1 VTDAALANRYPRDH
15 ELRDV
20 TGRDIPLE
28 ARPRPR
34 RISASRWL
42 DRLPEGRFALVVSAP
57 GLLLV
62 GAFVLPPILTA
73 FGMSFFRI
81 ELLRD
86 DFMPFIGFRNYAVR
100 LAADT
105 EFLATLPLTVGFAI
119 LTSALAVPLALMTAV
134 LIHGRARFA
143 GALAVVLLLPWAIAP
158 IADGILWR
166 LMFEPRTGIAT
177 YLLTVFGLPPVL
189 IREAAGA
196 LVATVVAVTWRAI
209 PLLAILFLGALR
221 LVRTDVRRAA
231 RLDGASS
238 LQVFRYVT
246 LPAIAP
252 VVIAACLLQ
261 VILALQVFEVQY
273 ALSSGAPPKG
283 SMLAGFAIFNTV
295 IGEISLGYG
304 SAMTMIIGLVIA
316 LCLGGLYLAVI
327 RPRPTRFVPT
337 DRDDRLDI
345 TPARTDATTWSRLR
359 QEPAPGS
366 EVPPRGSPVPDRSPR
381 PRAAR
386 AWIGGDR
393 LRRFVWTL
401 LVAGVTVLLLVGLAG
416 PIIWIGVAST
426 QPASALAQM
435 PPRLT
440 TTLDLSAYWR
450 LLNDPSWQ
458 GAAAVSITVTVL
470 ATLIALC
477 VALLAGYPL
486 ARFRIRG
493 ASVLLALL
501 LAIMLIP
508 PIALA
513 IPVLYLVIDLGI
525 RGTVIGLIL
534 INAAF
539 WSPILIWLV
548 RGAFIGVPPEL
559 ERAARIDGC
568 SRLGAIFRVS
578 LPAAAPVIAAATAI
592 VFIGIWN
599 DFVFVAVIGG
609 RETQTLPRYLGESAS
624 PLFNVFAARIVLTV
638 APCIAIIAL
647 LRTRILA
654 LR

>member
-1 VTDAALANRYPRDH
+1 
-15 ELRDV
+15 V
-20 TGRDIPLE
+20 TGRDIPL
-28 ARPRPR
+28 ATRPRPR
-34 RISASRWL
+34 RFSATRWL
-42 DRLPEGRFALVVSAP
+42 DRLPDGRFALVVSAP

-62 GAFVLPPILTA
+62 GAFVLPPILAA

-86 DFMPFIGFRNYAVR
+86 DFMPFVGFRNYAVR
-100 LAADT
+100 LPADT

-119 LTSALAVPLALMTAV
+119 LTSVLAVPLALMTAV
-134 LIHGRARFA
+134 LIHGRARFS
-143 GALAVVLLLPWAIAP
+143 GVLAVVLLLPWAVAP

-177 YLLTVFGLPPVL
+177 YLLTVIGLPPVVT
-189 IREAAGA
+189 REAAGA

-316 LCLGGLYLAVI
+316 VCLGALYLVVI
-327 RPRPTRFVPT
+327 RPRPPRIVRA

-345 TPARTDATTWSRLR
+345 APVRTDATTWVR
-359 QEPAPGS
+359 
-366 EVPPRGSPVPDRSPR
+366 PRESLDPDRTPNPR
-381 PRAAR
+381 KALSNIVAGP
-386 AWIGGDR
+386 
-393 LRRFVWTL
+393 LRRFVWAL
-401 LVAGVTVLLLVGLAG
+401 LVAGATVLLVVGLAG
-416 PIIWIGVAST
+416 PIVWIAVAST

-435 PPRLT
+435 PPHLT
-440 TTLDLSAYWR
+440 TNLDLSAYGR
-450 LLNDPSWQ
+450 LFTDRSWQ
-458 GAAAVSITVTVL
+458 GAAAVSIMVSVV
-470 ATLIALC
+470 ATLIALM

-493 ASVLLALL
+493 AGLLLTFL

-548 RGAFIGVPPEL
+548 RGAFAGVPPEL
-559 ERAARIDGC
+559 ERAARIDGS

-609 RETQTLPRYLGESAS
+609 RDTQTLPRYLGESAS

-647 LRTRILA
+647 LRSRILA
-654 LR
+654 LH